1 MWGGQ
6 RCGERPDLPP
16 CWGAGRGPGSWV
28 AVGGVGTVGT
38 ARSGHPVWAVGVFI
52 PTVHPW
58 QGLTPPSPQQV
69 LPPHWQL
76 WPCPCHQG
84 HSHCCAQW
92 VQTQRTPGG
101 TDPTHSC
108 PLPLLSESKSLLLTS
123 IPWSPV
129 QPRQWPAPLCPRRA
143 RWSLLVSPLHGGSAS
158 SQGDPVPPLPSL
170 QRSPR
175 HFTRCSRWWR

>member
-1 MWGGQ
+1 MGWAEVWRETRPTSLLGSWEGTRQLGGSG
-6 RCGERPDLPP
+6 RCGD
-16 CWGAGRGPGSWV
+16 
-28 AVGGVGTVGT
+28 
-38 ARSGHPVWAVGVFI
+38 SGDCTVWAPHLGCGVFI

-76 WPCPCHQG
+76 WR
-84 HSHCCAQW
+84 
-92 VQTQRTPGG
+92 VLVTKG
-101 TDPTHSC
+101 TAIAVLSGYRHTELLEGLTSTHSC
-108 PLPLLSESKSLLLTS
+108 PLPLLSESKSLLPTS

-158 SQGDPVPPLPSL
+158 SQGDTVPPFPSL